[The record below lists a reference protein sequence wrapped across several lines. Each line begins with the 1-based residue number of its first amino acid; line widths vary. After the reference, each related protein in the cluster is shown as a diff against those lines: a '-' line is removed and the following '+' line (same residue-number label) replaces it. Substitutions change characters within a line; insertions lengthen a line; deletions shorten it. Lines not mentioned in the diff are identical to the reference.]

1 IAISLYK
8 SEGEYSHGIFSLVVI
23 NNPFLSSSLNN
34 NIVKFLSEKY
44 SLFVA
49 SFLRF
54 PFVLLTFFCAWFAAQ
69 LLHKRD
75 KQRLVA
81 FSEKKNQTRNNYILG
96 STDTLRGRDENIS
109 DMKKLAGRGWSAIA
123 IVGRRGIGKTKILD
137 ELMKT
142 GIESSATITAWISA
156 PTKFEDA
163 EFIESVLE
171 SLTTDIES
179 AVSTRCNAQPLAI
192 RRLETNET
200 IVGLIVYIF
209 ILLIFLVISVGSYQR
224 YGSSSLLASILLLI
238 SLLIIGSFIFL
249 GVHFWRLQPIDLSSW
264 LERDQTNN
272 LHTVLLYKEM
282 SRIRNFLNDRRSF
295 VGISQAKND
304 TNINSRSI
312 LIGFG
317 IYILFFFPILATS
330 IISLLPAESTTLK
343 MVLIGVAVLI
353 FLALIIIFLLLLRRE
368 AQKIRGYTLM
378 SLITEYRNFLKKVVH
393 RIKHRAL
400 GKLPSFEV
408 IICIDELDKIIDQS
422 ELRNF
427 IRRIKAIFEIPG
439 VYYYASLSEDALQ
452 AFYLGGFEG
461 KNEFDSAFDHIIY
474 IPPVNCDLGEN
485 IAEVYLNKHS
495 MEEYSPRLSRAIA
508 ASSHGV
514 PRDILRRCDE
524 IIATGNISNLK
535 PSYVSDNL
543 RKKLVNISYHEERL
557 TKEEKESLTGLDSNT
572 KIIGAIHE
580 YFSQDIRRLKAIQIM
595 LSVWVLCLISLS
607 TELPETEWLDYSE
620 KLRDLG
626 YRISE
631 KNPSPNQ
638 RFSEDKAQNLIN
650 ELKSLENKI

>member
-1 IAISLYK
+1 
-8 SEGEYSHGIFSLVVI
+8 
-23 NNPFLSSSLNN
+23 
-34 NIVKFLSEKY
+34 
-44 SLFVA
+44 
-49 SFLRF
+49 
-54 PFVLLTFFCAWFAAQ
+54 
-69 LLHKRD
+69 
-75 KQRLVA
+75 
-81 FSEKKNQTRNNYILG
+81 
-96 STDTLRGRDENIS
+96 
-109 DMKKLAGRGWSAIA
+109 
-123 IVGRRGIGKTKILD
+123 
-137 ELMKT
+137 
-142 GIESSATITAWISA
+142 
-156 PTKFEDA
+156 
-163 EFIESVLE
+163 
-171 SLTTDIES
+171 
-179 AVSTRCNAQPLAI
+179 
-192 RRLETNET
+192 
-200 IVGLIVYIF
+200 
-209 ILLIFLVISVGSYQR
+209 
-224 YGSSSLLASILLLI
+224 
-238 SLLIIGSFIFL
+238 
-249 GVHFWRLQPIDLSSW
+249 
-264 LERDQTNN
+264 
-272 LHTVLLYKEM
+272 
-282 SRIRNFLNDRRSF
+282 
-295 VGISQAKND
+295 
-304 TNINSRSI
+304 
-312 LIGFG
+312 
-317 IYILFFFPILATS
+317 
-330 IISLLPAESTTLK
+330 